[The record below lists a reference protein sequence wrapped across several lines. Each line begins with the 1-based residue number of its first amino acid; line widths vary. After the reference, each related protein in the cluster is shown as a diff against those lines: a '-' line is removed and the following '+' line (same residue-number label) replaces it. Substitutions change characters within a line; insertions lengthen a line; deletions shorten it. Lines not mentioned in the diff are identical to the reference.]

1 MARRSSSFRTLALW
15 GAAGAAAYIYIL
27 RPWHL
32 RWGATDEEVERAL
45 PGDELVPQPKIKAT
59 HAVTIFAPSGKV
71 WPWIAQIGQGRGGF
85 YSYTWIENRLLHL
98 DIQNA
103 ERILPE
109 FQNPKVGEQ
118 IPLAPNGFG
127 VPIAIVEPGR
137 TLVAHG
143 DTRVSQSPFPNMRPG
158 DFINASWGW
167 YLEPMGERATRLI
180 ERERID
186 YSPSLYNAI
195 YMRAFLEPGAFLMAR
210 KMLLGI
216 KQRAEKWT
224 TWSAKGRAA
233 LA

>member
-1 MARRSSSFRTLALW
+1 MARRSSPFRTLALW
-15 GAAGAAAYIYIL
+15 GAAGVAAYIYVL

-32 RWGATDEEVERAL
+32 RWGATDEEVERSL
-45 PGDELVPQPKIKAT
+45 PGDELVPQPKINAT
-59 HAVTIFAPSGKV
+59 HAVTIFAPAEKV

-98 DIQNA
+98 NIQNA
-103 ERILPE
+103 DRILPE
-109 FQNPKVGEQ
+109 FQNPKVGER

-127 VPIAIVEPGR
+127 VPIAILEPGR
-137 TLVAHG
+137 ALVAHG
-143 DTRVSQSPFPNMRPG
+143 DTRISPSVFPNMRPG
-158 DFINASWGW
+158 DFFNASWGF

-195 YMRAFLEPGAFLMAR
+195 FMRAFLEPGAFLMAR

-216 KQRAEKWT
+216 KQRAEKWYAR
-224 TWSAKGRAA
+224 SATGREAPA
-233 LA
+233 